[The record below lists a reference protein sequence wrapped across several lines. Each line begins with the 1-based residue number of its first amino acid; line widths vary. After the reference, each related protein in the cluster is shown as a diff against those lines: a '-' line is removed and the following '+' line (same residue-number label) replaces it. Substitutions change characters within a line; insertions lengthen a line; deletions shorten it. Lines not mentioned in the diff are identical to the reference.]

1 MCAKHSDIG
10 SVWVSTLLH
19 KIFLGDFYLVLCAEF
34 PWQDCWWWI
43 ELRLRV
49 SWDHSPT
56 THQLQHLEQVIYPLS
71 KLQFLRYRNDV
82 KNPTNCSV
90 LPRESNML
98 LPIQPSACFLVKCK
112 DSIHIQ

>member
-1 MCAKHSDIG
+1 MCRISLAR
-10 SVWVSTLLH
+10 LLVVH
-19 KIFLGDFYLVLCAEF
+19 IAQAQG
-34 PWQDCWWWI
+34 QQM
-43 ELRLRV
+43 
-49 SWDHSPT
+49 SWNHSPT

-71 KLQFLRYRNDV
+71 KLQFLRHRNDV

-98 LPIQPSACFLVKCK
+98 LPIQPSACFLAKCK

>member
-71 KLQFLRYRNDV
+71 KLQFLRHRNDV
-82 KNPTNCSV
+82 ILPELHVRGRCFQLPNCS
-90 LPRESNML
+90 LGRML
-98 LPIQPSACFLVKCK
+98 MRALVY
-112 DSIHIQ
+112 IG